1 MNQLTATPI
10 VYVVDDDP
18 ALCKAVKWL
27 LESVDLTV
35 KTYEDPLLFLEK
47 FNSSLKG
54 CLLFDVRMPHI
65 SGLELLERLKSQG
78 NTMPVILMSGHSDIP
93 IAVRAMKAGALD
105 FITKPFSDQHLIELV
120 QNALQLNQRAS
131 NNNNSAQIASL
142 YAKLTERER
151 EVLQHVVAGK
161 MNKVIASE
169 MQISIKTVELH
180 RGNVMQKMQVKSLAE
195 LVRCYLQINPT

>member
-1 MNQLTATPI
+1 MNQLAATPI

-18 ALCKAVKWL
+18 ALCKAVQWL

-35 KTYEDPLLFLEK
+35 KTFEDPLLFLQK
-47 FNSSLKG
+47 FNPSLKG

-65 SGLELLERLKSQG
+65 SGLELQERLKSHG
-78 NTMPVILMSGHSDIP
+78 NTMPIILMSGHSDIP

-105 FITKPFSDQHLIELV
+105 FITKPFNDQHLIELV
-120 QNALQLNQRAS
+120 QNALQLNQRTQ
-131 NNNNSAQIASL
+131 NNNSAQITSR
-142 YAKLTERER
+142 YATLTERER
-151 EVLQHVVAGK
+151 EVLKHVVAGK

-195 LVRCYLQINPT
+195 LVRCYLQINPI